1 MKNRKTVVVAFLLVA
16 MLLVG
21 VGFAQLTDQLL
32 INGTASIDADQSQE
46 VFDGDIY
53 FSKVISG
60 TGCTAEILSDPD
72 QGKITVTAGE
82 LSEVGKEVIA
92 TYTIK
97 SESDL
102 DVTITPSI
110 SNDNETYFTV
120 TTSWNDTPQVLT
132 AGGTID
138 ITVTVKV
145 AKTAE
150 ADQSTTFTVTLNAA
164 S

>member
-32 INGTASIDADQSQE
+32 ISGTAGVDASHSQE

-72 QGKITVTAGE
+72 QGEITVTAGA
-82 LSEVGKEVIA
+82 LKEVGNEVIA

-110 SNDNETYFTV
+110 ANGNNTYFTV
-120 TTSWNDTPQVLT
+120 TTSWNDAPQVLP
-132 AGGTID
+132 AGGTLD
-138 ITVTVKV
+138 ITVTVKL
-145 AKTAE
+145 ARTAE
-150 ADQSTTFTVTLNAA
+150 EDQSTTFTVTLNAV

>member
-16 MLLVG
+16 MLLIG

-32 INGTASIDADQSQE
+32 ITGSAGVDADDSQE

-53 FSKVISG
+53 FSKVING

-72 QGKITVTAGE
+72 QGEITVTAGA
-82 LSEVGKEVIA
+82 LKEVGNEVIA

-102 DVTITPSI
+102 DVTVTPSI
-110 SNDNETYFTV
+110 VTSNPTYFTV
-120 TTSWNDTPQVLT
+120 TTSWNDTAQVLP
-132 AGGTID
+132 AGSTID
-138 ITVTVKV
+138 ITVTVKL
-145 AKTAE
+145 ARTAE
-150 ADQSTTFTVTLNAA
+150 EDQSTTFTITLDAK